1 MVCAIA
7 APAAPPHASEAL
19 AVVGFTQ
26 VPNTVVVNTALSR
39 DARFLYIVLLEHAR
53 ARTGYRVR
61 VGYARLCLLMDAGED
76 LVRRA
81 MAALVD
87 AGLVE
92 QERRGRGL
100 VNEYRLCLTVPPKT
114 RPCRVLE
121 PDGTG
126 FSVEEQKN
134 EEQGDQFEL
143 SSAPPITTFAA
154 NPVLTPTF
162 TPRPV
167 PPPPSADPVPPSLP
181 ALPAA
186 PHALPD
192 PARDAVLA
200 LVGDVRRELG
210 DRATVGSTTSRA
222 QNLWRSSGATWEE
235 FAAAVYSARAATHAR
250 TGAIRD
256 RDARGPHKMGYFFAV
271 LADRL
276 GMRAAPAVQPA
287 PDPVATRMEAPPLP
301 SPPVPRAAPPLPPP
315 EACDGERAAF
325 WERLRAETGIGDLK
339 AYCRACGRPPV
350 YDDLA
355 RSVGIVRQR
364 QRC

>member
-1 MVCAIA
+1 MVSAIA
-7 APAAPPHASEAL
+7 SPAAPPHASASL

-26 VPNTVVVNTALSR
+26 VPNTVVVDTALSR

-87 AGLVE
+87 AGLVA

-100 VNEYRLCLTVPPKT
+100 VNEYRLCVTVPPKT
-114 RPCRVLE
+114 RHGRVPE
-121 PDGTG
+121 PDETG
-126 FSVEEQKN
+126 FSLEEQED

-143 SSAPPITTFAA
+143 SSAPPRTVFAA
-154 NPVLTPTF
+154 DSAPASSPASTPPLVSP
-162 TPRPV
+162 TPSDAPA
-167 PPPPSADPVPPSLP
+167 PPTSP
-181 ALPAA
+181 
-186 PHALPD
+186 ALPD

-222 QNLWRSSGATWEE
+222 HNLWRSSGATWEE
-235 FAAAVYSARAATHAR
+235 FAAAVYSARAATQAR

-256 RDARGPHKMGYFFAV
+256 RDATGAHKMGYFFAV

-276 GMRAAPAVQPA
+276 GMRAAPVAPPA
-287 PDPVATRMEAPPLP
+287 PEIVAIPPEATRTPH
-301 SPPVPRAAPPLPPP
+301 PPVPRAAPPLSPP
-315 EACDGERAAF
+315 EARDGERAAF

-339 AYCRACGRPPV
+339 AYCQACGRPPV

-364 QRC
+364 RRC

>member
-7 APAAPPHASEAL
+7 APAAPPHASASL

-26 VPNTVVVNTALSR
+26 VPNTVVVDTALSR

-100 VNEYRLCLTVPPKT
+100 VNEYRLCVTVPPKT
-114 RPCRVLE
+114 RHERVPE
-121 PDGTG
+121 PDETG
-126 FSVEEQKN
+126 FSVEEQKS
-134 EEQGDQFEL
+134 EEQGDQFEP
-143 SSAPPITTFAA
+143 SSASPIKTFAA
-154 NPVLTPTF
+154 NPAPTALPMPVAPTPLDA
-162 TPRPV
+162 
-167 PPPPSADPVPPSLP
+167 PPPPPPP
-181 ALPAA
+181 Q
-186 PHALPD
+186 ALPD

-200 LVGDVRRELG
+200 LVGDMRRELG
-210 DRATVGSTTSRA
+210 DRATVDSTTSRA
-222 QNLWRSSGATWEE
+222 RNLWRSSGATWEE
-235 FAAAVYSARAATHAR
+235 FATAVYSARAATQAR

-256 RDARGPHKMGYFFAV
+256 RDATGAHKMGYFFAV

-276 GMRAAPAVQPA
+276 GMRAAPMPPPA
-287 PDPVATRMEAPPLP
+287 PEPVVLCAEPSATPP
-301 SPPVPRAAPPLPPP
+301 SPVPHATPPLPPP
-315 EACDGERAAF
+315 KACDGERAAF
-325 WERLRAETGIGDLK
+325 WERLRAETGIGDLT

-364 QRC
+364 RRC

>member
-26 VPNTVVVNTALSR
+26 VPNTVVVNTALSPH
-39 DARFLYIVLLEHAR
+39 ARFLYIVLLEHAR

-92 QERRGRGL
+92 QARRGRGL
-100 VNEYRLCLTVPPKT
+100 VNEYRLCVTVPPKT
-114 RPCRVLE
+114 RPCRVPE
-121 PDGTG
+121 PDETG
-126 FSVEEQKN
+126 FSVEEQED
-134 EEQGDQFEL
+134 EEQGDQFEF
-143 SSAPPITTFAA
+143 SSAP
-154 NPVLTPTF
+154 TPTVF
-162 TPRPV
+162 AVDPAPTPASTSAPMPPTPSDAPAPPAPPV
-167 PPPPSADPVPPSLP
+167 SPQP
-181 ALPAA
+181 
-186 PHALPD
+186 LPD

-200 LVGDVRRELG
+200 LVGDMRRELG
-210 DRATVGSTTSRA
+210 DRATVDSTTSRA
-222 QNLWRSSGATWEE
+222 RNLWRSSGATWEE
-235 FAAAVYSARAATHAR
+235 FATAVYSARAATQAR

-256 RDARGPHKMGYFFAV
+256 RDATGAHKMGYFFAV

-276 GMRAAPAVQPA
+276 GMRAAPMPPPA
-287 PDPVATRMEAPPLP
+287 PEPVVLCAEPSATPP
-301 SPPVPRAAPPLPPP
+301 PPVPHATPPLPPP
-315 EACDGERAAF
+315 EAPDGERAAF
-325 WERLRAETGIGDLK
+325 WERLRAETGIGDLQ
-339 AYCRACGRPPV
+339 AYCQACGRPPV

-364 QRC
+364 RRC